1 MQLPLAFDRDPLV
14 ARVHARLL
22 SAFGG
27 FSESPRA
34 PPVDQLVN
42 SLISSRTYDEVSGAA
57 FRRLKAR
64 YRPWERMIEAAP
76 AEIEATMSSV
86 TYAQD
91 KAAWLPQALHR
102 IVAYAGRLSLDFLA
116 EEPVEAA
123 HAWLRR
129 LPGVGDKVAAAV
141 LNFSTLRQPIMV
153 VDTHVWRVARRIGL
167 APKGVEPEAVR
178 RAIMGEAPPDW
189 SADAFFDLHWFLKTL
204 GQTLCQHDQTR
215 CGACPLVEICA
226 SAQPG
231 KAPQEDGFR
240 AAKREQT
247 GNILSPLRFRADGA
261 KPRLKLIGV
270 AVPSDPAAVVGLGCE
285 AVDAAFST
293 GGLAAGA
300 HQAAGRGA
308 APLGFGLAA
317 MARALARRP
326 GARGLVVQSRPALLE
341 DGRLYAPG
349 LHAFGLDPDR
359 LAVAETRD
367 EGEALRVVDEALR
380 SGAVAAVL
388 ANLGAAQR
396 LDLTVTRRFNLSA
409 RGGGGL
415 ALLVTRDLEAT
426 SAALTRWRV
435 EAAPSRTRRRRLG
448 RPAFQLSLLRNRMG
462 PVGEWSL
469 EWDRDEQRFRPLPL
483 PVGLVRPAGDRSDA
497 QGRLQPRLAP
507 GLDRQAG

>member
-34 PPVDQLVN
+34 RPIDQLVN

-57 FRRLKAR
+57 FERLKAR
-64 YRPWERMIEAAP
+64 YRPWERMLEASP
-76 AEIEATMSSV
+76 AEIEAAISSV

-91 KAAWLPQALHR
+91 KAAWLPQALRR
-102 IVAYAGRLSLDFLA
+102 IADYAGRLSLDFLIG
-116 EEPVEAA
+116 EPVEVA

-226 SAQPG
+226 GAHFG
-231 KAPQEDGFR
+231 KSPQGRDAGGSGLER
-240 AAKREQT
+240 T
-247 GNILSPLRFRADGA
+247 GDNVSPLRVQADAA
-261 KPRLKLIGV
+261 KPRLKLIGL
-270 AVPSDPAAVVGLGCE
+270 PAASAAAAVGLGCE

-483 PVGLVRPAGDRSDA
+483 PVGLVRPAGDRSDPG
-497 QGRLQPRLAP
+497 GRLQPWVAP